1 MVPFSSAWKVCNQ
14 LTDQHWFN
22 LAIITESVNQITIL
36 FSGHRRHQDIKA
48 TKFLPINPLMKLWW
62 IIQHFSFGFFLTK
75 LLKDKLIMLMLWRN
89 LYGAVGRW
97 SLNHRHNP
105 DQMTLN
111 THRVTFLNMFN
122 KFVNIVGETF
132 GDKTVNNRMWN
143 LQSLYSRSRKNC
155 FEVKTTE
162 YWLNR
167 QEFAL
172 PRATPLLTPTVYPSR
187 NLSFTTCPL

>member
-1 MVPFSSAWKVCNQ
+1 MVNYSAFQ
-14 LTDQHWFN
+14 LW
-22 LAIITESVNQITIL
+22 
-36 FSGHRRHQDIKA
+36 
-48 TKFLPINPLMKLWW
+48 
-62 IIQHFSFGFFLTK
+62 FFLTK

-172 PRATPLLTPTVYPSR
+172 PRATPLLTPPSIPLAICPSPR
-187 NLSFTTCPL
+187 VHLKMIQILKTTNIKPTRW